1 MDQLKVR
8 IRDIR
13 RRTTKKNVLREIM
26 EDATRSTR
34 RYVRAWTAGRGG
46 E

>member
-1 MDQLKVR
+1 MDQLDVR
-8 IRDIR
+8 IRDVR

-26 EDATRSTR
+26 EDATRGTR
-34 RYVRAWTAGRGG
+34 RYLRVWTAGRGG